1 MTEEIKRKNKQVIEF
16 EKELNKIEKLIS
28 LPNLI
33 REVAINALKSI
44 DLSTL
49 KFEDKSKVDNSIK
62 SIENIKDKSI
72 DDSYKVIYNQS
83 CVLAVSSLSAIL
95 EKYFINY
102 IKSNRGLVKVESK
115 ITFKLSDIAP
125 YDFDI
130 KSVIGELITEK
141 DSSINFQNVVGIE
154 EVFKTY
160 FDEII
165 VFDEKLK
172 STAIFYQQCRH
183 TIVHKSG
190 IVDKEFIKK
199 VSNSNIKGYIV
210 GDRIELDGED
220 WENIKKSF
228 VHVINSIIFRKNK
241 KNEDV

>member
-83 CVLAVSSLSAIL
+83 CVLAVSSLSAVL

-115 ITFKLSDIAP
+115 ITFRLSDIAP

-141 DSSINFQNVVGIE
+141 DSSINFQIVVGIE

-199 VSNSNIKGYIV
+199 VGNSNIKGYVIGNKV
-210 GDRIELDGED
+210 ELDGED
-220 WENIKKSF
+220 WGKIKESF
-228 VHVINSIIFRKNK
+228 VHLINSTIFRKNIK
-241 KNEDV
+241 K